1 MNIHPGQV
9 EPVTRPSMQRTFGRG
24 RMSVKQ
30 AYGRTRIDR
39 LYQEGAARIRVP
51 DHPDREDL
59 EAIIINTAGGVTG
72 GDDLGWDIIA
82 GPSTHLTVTT
92 QACEKIYKAD
102 ETTADVNVK
111 LTAAKG
117 ACLNWLP
124 QETILFDCAR
134 LARTIEVD
142 LAGDSS
148 LLLVEPVIF
157 GRRAMNE
164 TVEAGAWSD
173 TWRIHHKGRLIHAEN
188 VYIEGAIAEHLDS
201 IASLDGQT
209 ALATIAVIGN
219 HAEGKL
225 AMARAIIDG
234 VPNCVGG
241 ASFWTVADAGKL
253 VVRLAAP
260 HGYALREALVPL
272 INHLAPSH
280 DHSAPVSVPKI
291 WSL

>member
-1 MNIHPGQV
+1 M
-9 EPVTRPSMQRTFGRG
+9 RPSMQRTFGRG
-24 RMSVKQ
+24 RISVKQ
-30 AYGRTRIDR
+30 AAGRTRIDR

-51 DHPDREDL
+51 DHPGRKDL

-72 GDDLGWDIIA
+72 GDDVGWDAKA
-82 GPSTHLTVTT
+82 GPNTHLTVTT

-102 ETTADVNVK
+102 KTTANVRVN
-111 LTAAKG
+111 LTLAEG
-117 ACLNWLP
+117 ARLNWLP
-124 QETILFDCAR
+124 QETILFDRAR
-134 LARTIEVD
+134 LARTIEAD
-142 LAGDSS
+142 LAGGSS

-164 TVEAGAWSD
+164 TVKAGAWHD
-173 TWRIHHKGRLIHAEN
+173 TWRVHHKGRLIHAEN
-188 VYIEGAIAEHLDS
+188 VHIEGAIAEHLDS

-209 ALATIAVIGN
+209 ALATIALIGN

-225 AMARAIIDG
+225 AMARTIIDG
-234 VPNCVGG
+234 VPNCIGG
-241 ASFWTVADAGKL
+241 ASFWTVANAGKL
-253 VVRLAAP
+253 IVRLAAP

-280 DHSAPVSVPKI
+280 DHSAPVAVPKI